1 MSFHIAI
8 IGGGVSGLSAAYY
21 LQQQALSSGQAL
33 DITVYERKPQFG
45 GNADTVVVKLGTLQN
60 GQGQPE
66 RAFIRWAD
74 LGVNDVNLA
83 TYVKLA
89 ALMKDIGYLQ
99 HMKPLQDTTSYFT
112 ADGNEYLTDD
122 AALYNGVSDARFNL
136 AQTDGGELSK
146 LIAVVHQH
154 AIDLVAPPAGGP
166 PPVPVSYTVAHY
178 FDSCIANPEGMLA
191 ATARRLQ
198 IQINWGDPA
207 IPARIA
213 RIRDEI
219 YYPRISAM
227 YFTDNET
234 GPGGMPLQ
242 SPFQYYRVQ
251 EGGVTPDRRYFEYG
265 SQHWL
270 QALARWME
278 QHSTDKVKVRHH
290 MGAPVKVTISPAS
303 AVVTPSDAPP
313 EHVDLVL
320 MALHADDAL
329 HALEFKGI
337 PTDTAHAIQAT
348 LHQVRYT
355 RSYGV
360 CHTDDRLLPRN
371 RNVWRTYNV
380 LVHSPAQQVQPY
392 RMSYVENFHQNDPL
406 TPSLDHIGLPMFFTS
421 LLPDLKQVQANAV
434 LTRLNGDE
442 VPQNLRDALPHLA
455 QSHAP
460 AHHPQT
466 GYSHELGATHAHLAG
481 KAWALFKHNVL
492 NVNCIDAQSRMQAI
506 NEDNAQRPLMPLFFG
521 GGWTN
526 GAGLHEQCLAQS
538 QLLTQW
544 AQRYINRHQA
554 A

>member
-45 GNADTVVVKLGTLQN
+45 GNADTVVVKLGTLQD

-66 RAFIRWAD
+66 RPFIRWAD

-112 ADGNEYLTDD
+112 ADGNAYLTDD

-136 AQTDGGELSK
+136 AAADGGELSK
-146 LIAVVHQH
+146 LITVVHQH
-154 AIDLVAPPAGGP
+154 AIELVAPPAGGP

-191 ATARRLQ
+191 ATARHLK

-207 IPARIA
+207 IPARIT

-270 QALARWME
+270 QALARWMA
-278 QHSTDKVKVRHH
+278 QHSTDKVKVQHH
-290 MGAPVKVTISPAS
+290 MGAAVKVTVSPAS
-303 AVVTPSDAPP
+303 AVVTPAGSTPK
-313 EHVDLVL
+313 HFDLVL

-329 HALEFKGI
+329 AALDFNGI
-337 PTDTAHAIQAT
+337 PPDTARTIQST
-348 LHQVRYT
+348 LRQVRYT

-380 LVHSPAQQVQPY
+380 LVHPQSQQVQPY

-406 TPSLDHIGLPMFFTS
+406 NKPLDHIGLPMFFTT
-421 LLPDLKQVQANAV
+421 LLPDLKQIQANAV

-442 VPQNLRDALPHLA
+442 VPQHLRDALPHLA
-455 QSHAP
+455 HSHDP
-460 AHHPQT
+460 SSHPHT
-466 GYSHELGATHAHLAG
+466 GYSHELGTTHASQAG
-481 KAWALFKHNVL
+481 QAWAMFKHNVL
-492 NVNCIDAQSRMQAI
+492 NSHCIDAQASMQAF
-506 NEDNAQRPLMPLFFG
+506 NQDNAQQPLMPLFFG

-526 GAGLHEQCLAQS
+526 GAGLHEQCLTQS

-544 AQRYINRHQA
+544 ALRYISRHQA
-554 A
+554 S